1 MKKITKL
8 GVALLSSFLLAAPLA
23 ACGETPVDPT
33 PVDVDVDVTEV
44 KCQESTLN
52 LKVDDTYKLT
62 CSVLPENATNKT
74 LTFSSSKEDVASVD
88 AEGNIT
94 AKGKG
99 TTIITITSNNGKTAN
114 VAVSVTEKEQEVVL
128 PQDLILEDSSAELI
142 IGETKQINAS
152 ILPENATNKNVEYV
166 TGNRLVA
173 TVSSG
178 GLISAVGVGSTTIT
192 VRSQA
197 KPEINK
203 TFSVTVKTNVVAV
216 TNIEI
221 EKSAL
226 SLHPGESETIAY
238 NVLPENATDKS
249 VSFEVVSGE
258 GVVEVD
264 STGSVIA
271 KGVGDARIS
280 VKSNQ
285 NGSVYSLVTVHV
297 ELAYVPVTN
306 LTVSTEEITIVPNGT
321 AQINASVEPHNATET
336 GILYSSNE
344 PTIAS
349 VDATGKV
356 TAGENEGT
364 AIISVVSKDNDEFA
378 KQVTVKVEKEV
389 VDVESVTIQEDD
401 LAINIGDKTSYQL
414 HATVLPD
421 DASDKSLAWSSNNVN
436 VATVNSEGLVTIKGV
451 AGEAIITAKS
461 SSNESIS
468 DSFKLTVSEV
478 LVTTV
483 AIKSE
488 GSSVDEISFSTR
500 DIGVNTKTLTVDVA
514 PAHATDPS
522 IIWSSED
529 ATVATVS
536 NGVVTPKGIG
546 QTTIK
551 ANNVRSGKYDEVT
564 VKVLPV
570 EVENIVVKLD
580 GSEVSNIKFKSDDID
595 ANTKTLVASVV
606 PDDATNKDVVW
617 SSSNTNIVTVE
628 NGVVTP
634 KGVGSAKIRVASED
648 NAEVYKEI
656 SVDVN
661 EVLVESIDLRVD
673 EQSISSLEF
682 NIDDI
687 GDVTKAV
694 TVAALCTP
702 ATAYDTDVSF
712 NIINTNIA
720 TVTDAGVVSPKA
732 LGETELVVT
741 NAKSGVEKRI
751 PVRVVTGSEVVLPVS
766 RNQSFITFDANRG
779 VKDNKQDEF
788 YVRDNLYKVGSDN
801 NINLTPQ
808 FKVIDSKTKTP
819 VEQSR
824 WAYDYTINVKK
835 YVDSAWVD
843 ATDADYA
850 VVNARNCLLKF
861 TDEAVGSK
869 FQVSVLPGNEKTFI
883 KDEDDRIDATANYQF
898 EVAKGFN
905 VYRPEE
911 LSYFDSTN
919 ASWYSEEHQYVL
931 SGETRGKDPSG
942 MPRTIIDYPKFK
954 REHNLNENASYNNLV
969 FHSNFDIT
977 PNDIPAEFLYSA
989 NECKHVEAVDREATL
1004 GSFKDYMYIYM
1015 HLKGEETNVEG
1026 NYFKLSF
1033 ENIPLAH
1040 RPGGRMW
1047 TTGEDGNKMNS
1058 HCAAFRT
1065 LTGDTK
1071 FENLNIV
1078 GNAHNAKDSSGE
1090 KYAGGL
1096 MFIKGY
1102 GLTKSLE
1109 LNNILSH
1116 AFFMTAMTEAGSEDG
1131 AAETDPISMDV
1142 NYLKCFDHYNSF
1154 FYNWGG
1160 IMNISNSSFEGSG
1173 GPVIIQDHTAVDTDV
1188 PTPVFDEF
1196 LDPNPEMPI
1205 GNFHIIGNA
1214 PDTTFENCE
1223 FNNNVIGKEGWFQSF
1238 GATSQAATIKSLSDV
1253 VSAYSQKVSQATGGL
1268 CDVKTF
1274 LRAKTGS
1281 VYTPVTSG
1289 AAADM
1294 GLESEMNFIVLNK
1307 SGASEGVTP
1316 YLVDGT
1322 VTFIKNGEQVDMFDY
1337 MKPKTTFDKDQ
1348 DAYAAQ
1354 RTLYQS
1360 FRGLQKG
1367 GLPIVE
1373 IKGGSF
1379 GVYPHDNTAQ
1389 VLDVIKFAAQGGTN
1403 PMDPGVQA
1411 TDPIFLN
1418 CGDYLAIYY
1427 TGMMLIVGMYSIGA

>member
-1 MKKITKL
+1 MKKLTKL
-8 GVALLSSFLLAAPLA
+8 GIAVISSFLLAAPLA
-23 ACGETPVDPT
+23 SCGEKKPDPT

-128 PQDLILEDSSAELI
+128 PQDLILEESSAELI
-142 IGETKQINAS
+142 VGETKQITAS
-152 ILPENATNKNVEYV
+152 ILPENATNKNIEYV
-166 TGNRLVA
+166 TANRLVA
-173 TVSSG
+173 TVSSS
-178 GLISAVGVGSTTIT
+178 GLVSAVGVGSTTIT

-197 KPEINK
+197 KPEISK
-203 TFSVTVKTNVVAV
+203 TFSVTVKSNVVAV
-216 TNIEI
+216 TKIEI
-221 EKSAL
+221 SKAAI
-226 SLHPGESETIAY
+226 SLHPGESETISY
-238 NVLPENATDKS
+238 TVLPENATDKS

-258 GVVEVD
+258 AVAEVD
-264 STGSVIA
+264 ATGSVRA
-271 KGVGDARIS
+271 KAVGDATIS

-297 ELAYVPVTN
+297 EEAYIPVTN
-306 LTVSTEEITIVPNGT
+306 LTVSATEITIVPGGT
-321 AQINASVEPHNATET
+321 AQIVASVEPHNATEP
-336 GILYSSNE
+336 GILFSS
-344 PTIAS
+344 TDSDIAS
-349 VDATGKV
+349 VDETGKV
-356 TAGENEGT
+356 TAGEDEGT
-364 AIISVVSKDNDEFA
+364 AIINVVSKDNDSFA

-389 VDVESVTIQEDD
+389 IDVESVEIQEDD

-414 HATVLPD
+414 HATVLPA
-421 DASDKSLAWSSNNVN
+421 DASDKSLSWSSNNAN

-451 AGEAIITAKS
+451 AGEAIITVKS
-461 SSNESIS
+461 ASNESAT

-478 LVTTV
+478 LVTSV
-483 AIKSE
+483 AIKYESE
-488 GSSVDEISFSTR
+488 SVDEISFTTR
-500 DIGVNTKTLTVDVA
+500 DIGVSTKTLTADVA
-514 PAHATDPS
+514 PANATDAS

-529 ATVATVS
+529 STVATVS

-551 ANNVRSGKYDEVT
+551 ADNVRSGKYDEIT

-570 EVENIVVKLD
+570 EVEDIVVKLND
-580 GSEVSNIKFKSDDID
+580 SEVTSISFKSDDIG
-595 ANTKTLVASVV
+595 ANTKTLVATVV
-606 PDDATNKDVVW
+606 PSDATYKDVVW
-617 SSSNTNIVTVE
+617 SSYNTTIVTVD

-634 KGVGSAKIRVASED
+634 VGVGSTKVRVASED

-673 EQSISSLEF
+673 EQSITSLEF
-682 NIDDI
+682 NVDDI
-687 GDVTKAV
+687 GEVSKAV
-694 TVAALCTP
+694 KVDALCTP

-712 NIINTNIA
+712 NIVNSSIA
-720 TVTDAGVVSPKA
+720 TVTDDGVVSPKA
-732 LGETELVVT
+732 LGETELVAT
-741 NAKSGVEKRI
+741 NAKSKVEKRI
-751 PVRVVTGSEVVLPVS
+751 PVRVVTGSAVVLPVS

-788 YVRDNLYKVGSDN
+788 YVRDNMYKVGSDN

-808 FKVIDSKTKTP
+808 FKVIDIKTSAP

-835 YVDSAWVD
+835 YVESAWVD
-843 ATDADYA
+843 ATEDDYSI
-850 VVNARNCLLKF
+850 VNARNCLLKF
-861 TDEAVGSK
+861 TDAAVGSQFK
-869 FQVSVLPGNEKTFI
+869 VSVVPGNESTFI
-883 KDEDDRIDATANYQF
+883 EDEDDRNDATAIYEF
-898 EVAKGFN
+898 EVVKGFN

-919 ASWYSEEHQYVL
+919 ASWYAEPHEYVHAGET
-931 SGETRGKDPSG
+931 SGEDAGG

-954 REHNLNENASYNNLV
+954 REHNLNENASYNNIV
-969 FHSNFDIT
+969 FHSNFSIT
-977 PNDIPAEFLYSA
+977 PNDVPSEFFYSE
-989 NECKHVEAVDREATL
+989 NECTFMEAADREASL
-1004 GSFKDYMYIYM
+1004 GTMKDYMYLYM
-1015 HLKGEETNVEG
+1015 HLTGDETNVEG

-1033 ENIPLAH
+1033 ENIPLSH
-1040 RPGGRMW
+1040 RPYGRMW
-1047 TTGEDGNKMNS
+1047 TEDNKMNS

-1078 GNAHNAKDSSGE
+1078 GNAHNAHDSAGE

-1102 GLTKSLE
+1102 GLTKSLQ
-1109 LNNILSH
+1109 LNNVLSH

-1131 AAETDPISMDV
+1131 MGETDPIRIDV
-1142 NYLKCFDHYNSF
+1142 NYMKCFDHYNSF

-1160 IMNISNSSFEGSG
+1160 VMNISNSFFEGSG

-1188 PTPVFDEF
+1188 PTPVFDEY
-1196 LDPNPEMPI
+1196 LDPAPEYPI
-1205 GNFHIIGNA
+1205 GDFHIIGNA
-1214 PDTTFENCE
+1214 PDTTFNDCE
-1223 FNNNVIGKEGWFQSF
+1223 FNNNVIGTEGWFQSF
-1238 GATSQAATIKSLSDV
+1238 GATAEAATIKSLSDV
-1253 VSAYSQKVSQATGGL
+1253 ISGFSQQVYEATSGATHI
-1268 CDVKTF
+1268 KTF
-1274 LRAKTGS
+1274 LRAK
-1281 VYTPVTSG
+1281 SG
-1289 AAADM
+1289 DTYVPTTAM
-1294 GLESEMNFIVLNK
+1294 GAGQAGLQSEMNFIVLNK
-1307 SGASEGVTP
+1307 SGSAEGMSNYP
-1316 YLVDGT
+1316 VDGT
-1322 VTFIKNGEQVDMFDY
+1322 VKFMKDGQQVDLFDY
-1337 MKPKTTFDKDQ
+1337 MKPTVKYSEDQ
-1348 DAYAAQ
+1348 ETYAAE
-1354 RTLYQS
+1354 RTLNQS

-1373 IKGGSF
+1373 IKGGEF
-1379 GVYPHDNTAQ
+1379 GVYPHDDTAE

-1403 PMDPGVQA
+1403 PFDPNVVADG
-1411 TDPIFLN
+1411 TIFFN
-1418 CGDYLAIYY
+1418 CGDYLAIYFN
-1427 TGMMLIVGMYSIGA
+1427 GMMLIVGMYTLA